1 MLPQIFRSLV
11 LRTAAPLMLV
21 VIGAAE
27 AHVVP
32 NMTIEASFAPDGAY
46 TLRINVDPR
55 TFLAADP
62 TTLPPVPG
70 SWYQE
75 QTPAQI
81 AATQEKARVYLSKAL
96 GLVFDGQ
103 KAPLP
108 ACEIQ
113 AIDGA
118 DNTPL
123 MPDTEEIHLLATVN
137 GSPPSGAGSFQI
149 DFSKDANTTLIL
161 LQGRKGSPELRP
173 QVVFPGE
180 TSRPF
185 VFRVVEKEPAVTA
198 TSQPLV
204 SKAGRVWVGIIFGI
218 TAIFLIQGW
227 RLLNKHRH
235 HHRGHR
241 KPRQEQDVNN

>member
-1 MLPQIFRSLV
+1 MLSRVFRSLV
-11 LRTAAPLMLV
+11 LKAAAPV
-21 VIGAAE
+21 VLALGCVAE

-32 NMTIEASFAPDGAY
+32 NMTIEAGFDSDGGF

-70 SWYQE
+70 SWYRE
-75 QTPAQI
+75 QTPGQT
-81 AATQEKARVYLSKAL
+81 AATHEKAREYLSRAL
-96 GLVFDGQ
+96 GLVFDGR
-103 KAPLP
+103 KIPLP

-123 MPDTEEIHLLATVN
+123 KPDTQEVHLLATAHSSAPP
-137 GSPPSGAGSFQI
+137 GSGSFQI

-161 LQGRKGSPELRP
+161 LQGRKGAPDVRT

-180 TSRPF
+180 VSRPF
-185 VFRVVEKEPAVTA
+185 AFQVEKKPEVTA
-198 TSQPLV
+198 PPRPVV
-204 SKAGRVWVGIIFGI
+204 SKAGRVWVGIL
-218 TAIFLIQGW
+218 TASAIIILVIGW
-227 RLLNKHRH
+227 RLLARYRHYHRM
-235 HHRGHR
+235 HRRPGA
-241 KPRQEQDVNN
+241 EDVNN